1 MYRASLV
8 SQSGVVSQV
17 VSFSVSGMS
26 LATTSAGYS
35 GGWATFWRA
44 EKMLD
49 GQRLRVDVQL
59 FRSNKN
65 LKFCGLP
72 VSSAKKDKTI
82 YFINLHY
89 FTYREIFDFI

>member
-35 GGWATFWRA
+35 GGVGDVLAGRENAGWTTSESGRPTFQ
-44 EKMLD
+44 KQQKFKIL
-49 GQRLRVDVQL
+49 RLAS
-59 FRSNKN
+59 F
-65 LKFCGLP
+65 
-72 VSSAKKDKTI
+72 
-82 YFINLHY
+82 
-89 FTYREIFDFI
+89 